1 MTAPRHVLDEAE
13 PVPGW
18 RCGVI
23 HRLDETAAR
32 VGTHGAGRL
41 PTATTPPVVLK
52 VGGSLLSRPAWP
64 ALLVPLLAACGP
76 RSCCLVVG
84 GGAVVDGLRSLDRV
98 MPQSPDLMHAL
109 AIDGM
114 RLTARLVA
122 EAIGLPL
129 TAMPPDKGNVSVLDV
144 PAWLAVGTRAASLP
158 IGWGVTSDT
167 IAARVAVEH
176 GGSLLLAKSVPPAPC
191 PDGVD
196 PLVALAHAGWVD
208 DYFPIAAGPLGSI
221 EWAAPWRQVSNLSGS

>member
-1 MTAPRHVLDEAE
+1 MTASRRVLDEVE

-23 HRLDETAAR
+23 RGLDDAAAR
-32 VGTHGAGRL
+32 VGTRGVGRL
-41 PTATTPPVVLK
+41 PTATTALVVLK

-84 GGAVVDGLRSLDRV
+84 GGAVVDGLRTLDRV
-98 MPQSPDLMHAL
+98 AAQSPELMHTL

-114 RLTARLVA
+114 RLTARIVA
-122 EAIGLPL
+122 EAIHLPL
-129 TAMPPDKGNVSVLDV
+129 TAMPPDQGRVTVLDV
-144 PAWLAVGTRAASLP
+144 PAWLAEGVRSASLP
-158 IGWGVTSDT
+158 IGWGVTSDA

-176 GGSLLLAKSVPPAPC
+176 GGSLLLAKSVPPPPC
-191 PDGVD
+191 PGGVD
-196 PLVALAHAGWVD
+196 PLATLAQAGWVD
-208 DYFPIAAGPLGSI
+208 DHFPIAAGPLVTI
-221 EWAAPWRQVSNLSGS
+221 EWAAPAA